1 MELSSIKIFCVGSGC
16 GKFIEG
22 DPIERFI
29 LEGNYCRSC
38 CYKTKHPEKEP
49 NKYEGIVENFLHKE
63 T

>member
-1 MELSSIKIFCVGSGC
+1 MELSSIKSHCVSQNC

-29 LEGNYCRSC
+29 LQGNWCTSC
-38 CYKTKHPEKEP
+38 NFKTKHPEKEP
-49 NKYEGIVENFLHKE
+49 NKYDAIVNNFLHKE